1 MTAILKVDTIQDTSG
16 NNIIN
21 ESSDTITIGAS
32 GDTVNVVGTLQN
44 NGAGVGG
51 ITQADLWRYTGS
63 TSTSNTRTV
72 ISADL
77 ERADDASFG
86 YIGSGMTQSSGI
98 FTFPETGIY
107 YVAAQ
112 LNYYSS
118 SADSRYC
125 LSIIQATTDNSS
137 YDNVSFGRSYLNYT
151 YGVTYTNAIASSY
164 IDVTNT
170 SNVKVKFLTQSES
183 SQNILG
189 NTDQNETF
197 FTFIRLGDT

>member
-1 MTAILKVDTIQDTSG
+1 MAITKIQSESLNLADTYDFTG
-16 NNIIN
+16 
-21 ESSDTITIGAS
+21 
-32 GDTVNVVGTLQN
+32 TVT
-44 NGAGVGG
+44 GAGGG

-107 YVAAQ
+107 YVTAQ
-112 LNYYSS
+112 MNYYSS
-118 SADSRYC
+118 GADSRYVN
-125 LSIIQATTDNSS
+125 SIIQATTDNSS
-137 YDNVSFGRSYLNYT
+137 YDNICFGRSYLNYT
-151 YGVTYTNAIASSY
+151 YGTTYTNAIASCY

-183 SQNILG
+183 GENMNG
-189 NTDQNETF
+189 NTDINETF

>member
-1 MTAILKVDTIQDTSG
+1 MAIDKIQSESINLADNFAFTGTVSG
-16 NNIIN
+16 
-21 ESSDTITIGAS
+21 A
-32 GDTVNVVGTLQN
+32 
-44 NGAGVGG
+44 GG
-51 ITQADLWRYTGS
+51 ITQADLWRFTG
-63 TSTSNTRTV
+63 TASTSNSRTV
-72 ISADL
+72 IASDL

-118 SADSRYC
+118 SADTRYC

-137 YDNVSFGRSYLNYT
+137 YDNVSFGRSYLNHT
-151 YGVTYTNAIASSY
+151 YGTTYTNAIASCY

-183 SQNILG
+183 GENIMG

>member
-1 MTAILKVDTIQDTSG
+1 MADGILKVG
-16 NNIIN
+16 
-21 ESSDTITIGAS
+21 TITTSSGSGTITLGQSGETITVPSGATITNS
-32 GDTVNVVGTLQN
+32 GTATGF
-44 NGAGVGG
+44 GGG

-86 YIGSGMTQSSGI
+86 YIGDGMTQSSGI

-112 LNYYSS
+112 MNYYSS
-118 SADSRYC
+118 STDSRYVNS
-125 LSIIQATTDNSS
+125 LIQATTDNSS
-137 YDNVSFGRSYLNYT
+137 YDLVAMGRSYVNVT
-151 YGVTYTNAIASSY
+151 YGATYTNPISSCY
-164 IDVTNT
+164 VDVTNT
-170 SNVKVKFLTQSES
+170 SNVKVKFLTQSEA
-183 SQNILG
+183 SQSMNG